1 MKILGRTMA
10 VMGLISVGYFLGTL
24 EMFSP
29 KNVRAQP
36 AVGEKSTKDKVKDAQ
51 KAVDNAQRA
60 LLTDKTYQPVINGIN
75 AFATTV
81 GGVDAL
87 KDLEEGRG
95 VDPETFAGLYAGQIL
110 SKHEMHL
117 DKNANGQLTYKGK
130 VIRMYS
136 IDRLKKLYAKR
147 VEIQESK
154 KTIN

>member
-10 VMGLISVGYFLGTL
+10 IMGLLSVGYFLGTL
-24 EMFSP
+24 GMFSP
-29 KNVRAQP
+29 KDVHAQ
-36 AVGEKSTKDKVKDAQ
+36 AAGEKSTKDKVKDAQ
-51 KAVDNAQRA
+51 KAVSNAQRA
-60 LLTDKTYQPVINGIN
+60 LEADKTYQPVINGIN

-81 GGVDAL
+81 GGVDVL

-110 SKHEMHL
+110 AKHEMHL
-117 DKNANGQLTYKGK
+117 DKNANDQLTYKGK

-147 VEIQESK
+147 VEIQKSN
-154 KTIN
+154 KTAN